1 MMKMFVCALLLST
14 SLYPTCGR
22 VVEVAADDV
31 VIVRVYSGHEYA
43 FYGDDYE
50 VGDTVAMIMNDRG
63 TAVITD
69 DEVVRAQYVI
79 VR

>member
-1 MMKMFVCALLLST
+1 MMKMFVCALLLFT

-22 VVEVAADDV
+22 VVEVADDEV
-31 VIVRVYSGHEYA
+31 VVRVYSGHEYA
-43 FYGDDYE
+43 FYGDDYD
-50 VGDTVAMIMNDRG
+50 VGDTVAMIMNDCG
-63 TAVITD
+63 TDVITD